1 MRRDL
6 DGYYYFVDRIG
17 DTYRWKGE
25 NVSTTEIEQRLSEAP
40 GIQEVVSY
48 GVPVPGQD
56 GKAGMV
62 ALIVEGRFSAR
73 TFAEWVD
80 AELPSYARPVF
91 VRLLKSAETTGTFKY
106 RKGDLV
112 DEGYDPAKVGSGL
125 YVRGGKSGYTKLTA
139 ENFAAITRGDV
150 RL

>member
-1 MRRDL
+1 
-6 DGYYYFVDRIG
+6 
-17 DTYRWKGE
+17 
-25 NVSTTEIEQRLSEAP
+25 
-40 GIQEVVSY
+40 
-48 GVPVPGQD
+48 
-56 GKAGMV
+56 MV

-112 DEGYDPAKVGSGL
+112 EEGYDPSRVPAQL
-125 YVRGGKSGYTKLTA
+125 YVRGGKAGYTKLTA
-139 ENFAAITRGDV
+139 EAYAAILRGDT